1 MKQMKQNR
9 IGLLRKAGAVNKAS
23 VFLKK
28 FPAVGRYI
36 VIEDGGWR
44 ILRPESLMVIMIRR
58 RGGLIALNG
67 FRIVEIPVK
76 DILR

>member
-36 VIEDGGWR
+36 VIEDGGYCGR
-44 ILRPESLMVIMIRR
+44 NR
-58 RGGLIALNG
+58 
-67 FRIVEIPVK
+67 
-76 DILR
+76 